1 MGLKTEIETN
11 STHGVKTH
19 LERQN
24 DFPCHEMTALEIHS
38 IVASCK
44 YSNWQWIIKDKT
56 QKNHRLL
63 ECHKAFCAKSGKQA
77 KHSLETD
84 AAAGSTSLELQT
96 P

>member
-1 MGLKTEIETN
+1 MVPPPTWK
-11 STHGVKTH
+11 
-19 LERQN
+19 ERT

-77 KHSLETD
+77 KRSFGD
-84 AAAGSTSLELQT
+84 
-96 P
+96 

>member
-1 MGLKTEIETN
+1 M
-11 STHGVKTH
+11 HGANTH
-19 LERQN
+19 LERKT
-24 DFPCHEMTALEIHS
+24 DFLVMKMTAFEIHS
-38 IVASCK
+38 IVTSCK

-63 ECHKAFCAKSGKQA
+63 ECYNAFCAKSEKQV

-84 AAAGSTSLELQT
+84 PAAGSTSLELQT